1 MNSDRGRIVVAWA
14 VVLWSTVIAGLVIW
28 VAWRHGEL
36 VPSGDVREMV
46 NQVLAGVVWTVPG
59 AFLVTYRPRNIIGWL
74 LLASGACNAVF
85 VGLMIYGWYG
95 LMIADPSW
103 STARWALTVGW
114 GLFIPGWLL
123 LPTLLVAFYPD
134 GRLPVRW
141 LRWPVG
147 GAAAGILL
155 LTVVASLS
163 PEGGF
168 GLGAS
173 VSAPMVLS
181 DPVLLQVLLV
191 GVCLPLLV
199 VSTVAI
205 WVGTVVRFL
214 RARSPQREQLAWL
227 ACVAGAFLVGAIPDW
242 PPEVLTIIGS
252 LIPVAVAVG
261 VLRYKLLGIAIIL
274 RRGLVYGTLTAAVV
288 GVYLV
293 VSALTAQALD
303 GTPIPGVLAASI
315 VAVGLTPA
323 RDQLQ
328 RVVDRFVYGPRA
340 DPFQAVSHLGG
351 QVADAEPTKLLHTAL
366 ESVAESVGAVG
377 AAVVAANGH
386 VVSSVGGQ
394 AADYTI
400 GSLRIGGRDLG
411 ALRLATRYRPPRSL
425 AISER
430 RLHAALTAQVAVVVL
445 AVNLTDELKAE
456 RDRVVAAT
464 QAERDRLR
472 RDLHDGLGPSL
483 SGVGLG
489 LQGLKD
495 LIDASGTTAFAPL
508 LERLRA
514 EVATAVDDVRRIIDD
529 LRPAALDR
537 LSLADAVR
545 RQAASLSGP
554 MNVTVTTDG
563 PRLLPPY
570 VENTTYRIATEALT
584 NIARHAHA
592 RNAKVSITTDD
603 QAVRLTVADDGDGGA
618 NTDGPGVG
626 LTSMRHRAESLGG
639 RLRIDTSAAGTT
651 VTATLPLEQP

>member
-14 VVLWSTVIAGLVIW
+14 VVWCSTAIAGLVIW
-28 VAWRHGEL
+28 VAWRHGDRA
-36 VPSGDVREMV
+36 STSDVNDMV
-46 NQVLAGVVWTVPG
+46 GQVIAGVLWTVPG
-59 AFLVTYRPRNIIGWL
+59 AVLVTYRPRNIIGRL
-74 LLASGACNAVF
+74 LLAAGACNAVF
-85 VGLMIYGWYG
+85 VGLMVYGWYG

-103 STARWALTVGW
+103 STARWALTAGG

-123 LPTLLVAFYPD
+123 LPTLLIAFYPD
-134 GRLPVRW
+134 GRLPMRW
-141 LRWPVG
+141 VRWPVG

-155 LTVVASLS
+155 LTVLASLS

-168 GLGAS
+168 GVGAPI
-173 VSAPMVLS
+173 SA
-181 DPVLLQVLLV
+181 PVLLPDVMLEVLLV
-191 GVCLPLLV
+191 GVCLPLMV
-199 VSTVAI
+199 ASTLAI
-205 WVGTVVRFL
+205 WAGTVVRFI

-227 ACVAGAFLVGAIPDW
+227 ACVAGAFLVGAIPEW
-242 PPEVLTIIGS
+242 PPMVLTIIGS

-261 VLRYKLLGIAIIL
+261 VLRYRLLGIAIVL
-274 RRGLVYGTLTAAVV
+274 RRGLVYGALTATVV
-288 GVYLV
+288 GVYLL
-293 VSALTAQALD
+293 VSALTAQALG
-303 GTPIPGVLAASI
+303 GTAVPGVVAAAV

-328 RVVDRFVYGPRA
+328 RLVDRFVYGPRA
-340 DPFQAVSHLGG
+340 DPVQAVSHLGG

-377 AAVVAANGH
+377 AAVVAPDGH
-386 VVSSVGGQ
+386 VISSVGGQ

-411 ALRLATRYRPPRSL
+411 ALRLAPRYCPPRWL
-425 AISER
+425 TVSER
-430 RLHAALTAQVAVVVL
+430 RLHAALSSQVAVVVL

-456 RDRVVAAT
+456 HDRVVAAT
-464 QAERDRLR
+464 RAERDRLR

-489 LQGLKD
+489 LQGLAD
-495 LIDASGTTAFAPL
+495 HIDADDATACAPL

-537 LSLADAVR
+537 LSLADALK

-554 MNVTVTTDG
+554 MNITVTADG
-563 PRLLPPY
+563 PRLLPPRL
-570 VENTTYRIATEALT
+570 ENTTYRIATEALT

-592 RNAKVSITTDD
+592 RNAKVSIVTDD
-603 QAVRLTVADDGDGGA
+603 QALRLTVADDGDGGA

-639 RLRIDTSAAGTT
+639 RLRIDTGAAGTT
-651 VTATLPLEQP
+651 VTATLPLEQS